1 MGESSVNDSLWRTAD
16 ELAARRSRL
25 LRSIAAEGLD
35 AVVITSPA
43 SREYYSGF
51 AVPNDDDHPTAA
63 VVIGRSDA
71 ALFTHANNIGWAT
84 AMAPGLPTRRWTAPW
99 WPTLAGVFA
108 DRGWTAVG
116 FEAFDLSVHSFRQLA
131 DTAGNHVSLTEA
143 DNLIIGPR
151 AVKSDA
157 EIATLR
163 RAVEVTDTVF
173 AQVQRELRVGMT
185 ERAVA
190 QRIDALMVEHG
201 ASGPGFQT
209 IVASGRNAARP
220 HHDPDTTAITEG
232 TPVIIDMGARVD
244 GYTADLTRTVWVG
257 TPDPR
262 LVELYPIVAEANR
275 AAQTAAR
282 TGVTG
287 ADIDAAGRAV
297 IEAAGCGEAFVHGL
311 GHGVGLRIHEAP
323 AANRTSTTL
332 LRAGE
337 ILTIEPGIYLP
348 DWGGI
353 RIEDLGV
360 ITDDG
365 FVCLSRAAKEP
376 PSAS

>member
-1 MGESSVNDSLWRTAD
+1 MRELPANGSLWRTRD

-25 LRSIAAEGLD
+25 LRSIAVEGLD

-51 AVPNDDDHPTAA
+51 AAPNDDDHPTAI
-63 VVIGRSDA
+63 VVLGHNDA

-84 AMAPGLPTRRWTAPW
+84 TMASGLPIRQWTAPW
-99 WPTLAGVFA
+99 WPTVAEAFA
-108 DRGWTAVG
+108 DREWTAVG
-116 FEAFDLSVHSFRQLA
+116 FEALDLNVRSFRSLA
-131 DTAGNHVSLTEA
+131 DATGDCVSLTEA
-143 DNLIIGPR
+143 DDLIVGPR
-151 AVKSDA
+151 TVKSHA
-157 EIATLR
+157 EVATLR

-173 AQVQRELRVGMT
+173 AHVRRELRAGMT

-190 QRIDALMVEHG
+190 QRIDTLMVERG
-201 ASGPGFQT
+201 ASGPGFRT
-209 IVASGRNAARP
+209 IVAAGRNAARP
-220 HHDPDTTAITEG
+220 HHDPGDTIIAEG
-232 TPVIIDMGARVD
+232 APVIIDMGARVD

-257 TPDPR
+257 APDPR

-275 AAQTAAR
+275 AAQTTAR

-287 ADIDAAGRAV
+287 AAVDAAARAV
-297 IEAAGCGEAFVHGL
+297 IEAAGYGEAFVHGI

-323 AANRTSTTL
+323 AASRASTTP

-365 FVCLSRAAKEP
+365 FLCLSRAAKEP